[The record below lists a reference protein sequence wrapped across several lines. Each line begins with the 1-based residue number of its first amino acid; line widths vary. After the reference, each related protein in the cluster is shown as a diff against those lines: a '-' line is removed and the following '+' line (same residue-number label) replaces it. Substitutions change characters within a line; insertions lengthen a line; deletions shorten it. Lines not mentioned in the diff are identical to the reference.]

1 MSRER
6 KFKSPTRDASEDFGG
21 LRRTNRAPTR
31 MTQYVARLAY
41 RPSTRHAALGPDF
54 YDVVEPA
61 AFPQHILRVR
71 NQRWAA
77 RVGLDPLTDEEW
89 IAHFGRFEPLPGG
102 FPQPLALRYHGHQF
116 RSYNPQL
123 GGRARLSV
131 RATLRP
137 SGRAVARSRHQG
149 QRPDALVARGRWTA
163 DAQRRG

>member
-1 MSRER
+1 
-6 KFKSPTRDASEDFGG
+6 
-21 LRRTNRAPTR
+21 

-89 IAHFGRFEPLPGG
+89 IAHFGRFEPLPGS

-116 RSYNPQL
+116 RSYNPSL
-123 GGRARLSV
+123 ATGAASSSRSSTTFRTGGCSISAPRAAARRPGRA
-131 RATLRP
+131 APTD
-137 SGRAVARSRHQG
+137 G
-149 QRPDALVARGRWTA
+149 
-163 DAQRRG
+163 

>member
-1 MSRER
+1 
-6 KFKSPTRDASEDFGG
+6 
-21 LRRTNRAPTR
+21 

-102 FPQPLALRYHGHQF
+102 FRSHWRCATTAISSDPTIRSLATGAAF
-116 RSYNPQL
+116 C
-123 GGRARLSV
+123 
-131 RATLRP
+131 
-137 SGRAVARSRHQG
+137 SRNS
-149 QRPDALVARGRWTA
+149 
-163 DAQRRG
+163 